1 MCNLRASLS
10 TAELFRGHCTGH
22 TWCRLWRQP
31 NCRGWPLQSCHLR
44 VQIVETDE
52 VLEVIWNIPLGAG
65 SVKIRKTDRYL
76 KNSEVCEL
84 QRRDGRHGAL
94 RSQLN
99 FTPEGHIHIRW
110 GAAVHRRL
118 NCRTQTS

>member
-1 MCNLRASLS
+1 M
-10 TAELFRGHCTGH
+10 
-22 TWCRLWRQP
+22 
-31 NCRGWPLQSCHLR
+31 
-44 VQIVETDE
+44 
-52 VLEVIWNIPLGAG
+52 LEVIWNIPLGTG

-118 NCRTQTS
+118 AWGVNVFTTLWGGVCCSAPQGHIHLTGGLGWTRGSDQQLD

>member
-1 MCNLRASLS
+1 M
-10 TAELFRGHCTGH
+10 
-22 TWCRLWRQP
+22 
-31 NCRGWPLQSCHLR
+31 
-44 VQIVETDE
+44 QIVETDE

-118 NCRTQTS
+118 NCRAQTS

>member
-1 MCNLRASLS
+1 M
-10 TAELFRGHCTGH
+10 
-22 TWCRLWRQP
+22 
-31 NCRGWPLQSCHLR
+31 QSVETVR
-44 VQIVETDE
+44 PQEAGIVEAVTSQVQIVETDE
-52 VLEVIWNIPLGAG
+52 VLEVIWNIPLGTG

-110 GAAVHRRL
+110 GAAVH
-118 NCRTQTS
+118 

>member
-1 MCNLRASLS
+1 M
-10 TAELFRGHCTGH
+10 
-22 TWCRLWRQP
+22 
-31 NCRGWPLQSCHLR
+31 
-44 VQIVETDE
+44 QIVETDE
-52 VLEVIWNIPLGAG
+52 VLEVIWNIPLGTG

-110 GAAVHRRL
+110 GAAVHRRAQRSGSRGQAL
-118 NCRTQTS
+118 LQSTSWGLRKFSGHWTGSWTEWAGHWMPGQGLLLGCLYT